1 MFMHYSYK
9 HIITNVIFSFFI
21 MYELESCW
29 RLGIIVSL
37 VAGFAANSLAIATSE
52 GIMMGFSGVLCAC
65 VGVSLAGLL
74 LHCSYLRST
83 YGNQFYMIFFFCIIM
98 IIMVVGI
105 SSSALIHFFGLFFG
119 LLFGVTFYP
128 RMEDANINANIDK
141 LFKVFSAGFLGLAV
155 LLGLIV

>member
-1 MFMHYSYK
+1 MALDIELIRSNKAYYYGTVTSLFLHFSYRQL
-9 HIITNVIFSFFI
+9 IINVIFSLFI

-29 RLGIIVSL
+29 RMGIIVSL
-37 VAGFAANSLAIATSE
+37 ISGFAANSLAIATSE
-52 GIMMGFSGVLCAC
+52 GILMGFSGVLCAC

-74 LHCSYLRST
+74 LHCSYLRNA

-105 SSSALIHFFGLFFG
+105 STSALIHFFGLFFG

-128 RMEDANINANIDK
+128 RM
-141 LFKVFSAGFLGLAV
+141 
-155 LLGLIV
+155 